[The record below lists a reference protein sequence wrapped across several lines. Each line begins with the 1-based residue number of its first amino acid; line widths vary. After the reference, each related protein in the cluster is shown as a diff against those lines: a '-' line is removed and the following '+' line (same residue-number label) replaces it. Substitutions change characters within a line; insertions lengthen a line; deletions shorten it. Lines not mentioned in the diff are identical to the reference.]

1 MRNNAIAPD
10 GFRPLSPSIESASMV
25 VTETSAKYYWSCLNF
40 LLASQV
46 VTHHATTSCYPP
58 STIFL
63 HRADIITIILSR
75 ATTVNISSQVAVMCV
90 GGPTVRMVS
99 IQLPPQSSPPTGRRG
114 KDKAILRHAIL
125 FLPERWC
132 NHDCSRQ
139 PAGRQ
144 REPTRGGVSGPS
156 NKTLTPVMKA
166 KIDLMVVC
174 FASTMPSLFD
184 ARLINGRSIKCQ
196 TKAHGPRQQTGIG
209 RGG

>member
-114 KDKAILRHAIL
+114 KDKAILQHAIL
-125 FLPERWC
+125 SYLI
-132 NHDCSRQ
+132 DGVTMTVQGSRRVVRGSQ
-139 PAGRQ
+139 HAGECPIQ
-144 REPTRGGVSGPS
+144 
-156 NKTLTPVMKA
+156 A
-166 KIDLMVVC
+166 
-174 FASTMPSLFD
+174 
-184 ARLINGRSIKCQ
+184 
-196 TKAHGPRQQTGIG
+196 TKR
-209 RGG
+209 